1 MEDTRFESSR
11 KRPRP
16 VVSCLRCRE
25 KKLKCD
31 RLLPCQN
38 CTKTPGGSAE
48 CTYNHDP
55 TKSIPKSRPSTT
67 SPGARTPDLKNTPN
81 LGNHVNIIQVSL
93 SLDAIL
99 QCFMLADNLSS

>member
-31 RLLPCQN
+31 RLSPCQN
-38 CTKTPGGSAE
+38 CTKLPGGLTE
-48 CTYNHDP
+48 CTYNHDH
-55 TKSIPKSRPSTT
+55 TKTTTIPSKSRPSTN
-67 SPGARTPDLKNTPN
+67 SPGERTPDRLTISSIGNN
-81 LGNHVNIIQVSL
+81 LDITQVSFH
-93 SLDAIL
+93 SR
-99 QCFMLADNLSS
+99 

>member
-1 MEDTRFESSR
+1 MEDTRFDTSR

-31 RLLPCQN
+31 RLSPCQN
-38 CTKTPGGSAE
+38 CTKVPGGRNE

-55 TKSIPKSRPSTT
+55 TRSMPKSRTT
-67 SPGARTPDLKNTPN
+67 TNSPGARTPDPKNTPN
-81 LGNHVNIIQVSL
+81 FGNNLNIIQVSL
-93 SLDAIL
+93 HMIDSPNIIDIG
-99 QCFMLADNLSS
+99 